1 MICTMKNVLL
11 LSILGG
17 LAMAT
22 NAWGQAAAPP
32 QAMDTDGDGLVSVKE
47 HAAGAKAMFERMD
60 ADHDG
65 NVTTAEMDAAH
76 ELMMKRVG
84 GMRGSHPMPGMGMGM
99 GMGMGPGM
107 AGGGMMAM
115 MDTNGDG
122 AITAQEHA
130 AHAKAM
136 FDRLDANRDGKVTA
150 GEVTAGHETMRKEV
164 QIVRRGPGMGGMGM
178 GAGMGAGMSSA
189 DRIRQMDRNGDGR
202 LSAAEHAAGAQ
213 ARFNEADTNKDG
225 SLSRAER
232 WAHHGEMMKWETDTG
247 NVMEK
252 DED

>member
-1 MICTMKNVLL
+1 MIPTMKNVLL
-11 LSILGG
+11 LSMLGG
-17 LAMAT
+17 LAAT
-22 NAWGQAAAPP
+22 NAWGQAAAPA

-60 ADHDG
+60 ANHDG
-65 NVTTAEMDAAH
+65 YVTTAEMDAAH
-76 ELMMKRVG
+76 ALMMKRVG
-84 GMRGSHPMPGMGMGM
+84 GMHGGHSMP

-107 AGGGMMAM
+107 PAGGMMAM
-115 MDTNGDG
+115 MDSNRDG

-136 FDRLDANRDGKVTA
+136 FDRMDANRDGRITA
-150 GEVTAGHETMRKEV
+150 GEVSAGHETMTKEV
-164 QIVRRGPGMGGMGM
+164 RIVHRGPGMAGMGM

-189 DRIRQMDRNGDGR
+189 DRIKRLDRNGDGR

-213 ARFNEADTNKDG
+213 AMFNEADTNKDG
-225 SLSRAER
+225 NLSREER
-232 WAHHGEMMKWETDTG
+232 RAHHGAMMDLGTDPG
-247 NVMEK
+247 NAMEK